1 MQRAAAERGRG
12 RGTGRQERQSSTH
25 AGLCV
30 MGGTVALCPP
40 TPTRKHYPSP
50 HSVPAVS
57 AGEQAG
63 LPDCSLNRGAWEG
76 QGSLQESQLLRGF
89 IGRPQNR
96 NPPPQHWG
104 GGFGS
109 EPAFRPGFAEIKTSP
124 NLTHF

>member
-1 MQRAAAERGRG
+1 MQRAAAERGGKGHGAAEQHPRRAVCDG
-12 RGTGRQERQSSTH
+12 
-25 AGLCV
+25 
-30 MGGTVALCPP
+30 GGTVAICPP
-40 TPTRKHYPSP
+40 IPTRKHYPSP

-63 LPDCSLNRGAWEG
+63 LPDCSLNRGGWEG

-89 IGRPQNR
+89 IGRPQNQ
-96 NPPPQHWG
+96 NPPPQHW